1 MDRKKASDFH
11 PEVLKLFD
19 GYVHGSISRRE
30 FLDRAAKFAVGGVT
44 AAGLLEALSPNFAW
58 AQQVPQ
64 NDARIRA
71 TREDYPSPQ
80 GSGQGKGYLVKPAGA
95 SKAPAVIVIHENRG
109 LNPYIEDVA
118 RRLALEG
125 YVAFAPD
132 ALAPAGGY
140 PGNEDRAREMFA
152 KLDNTKLTEDLLAA
166 CSHLKR
172 VPEFNGKFGA
182 VGFCFG
188 GGIVNTMATRI
199 PELSAGV
206 PFYGRQP
213 PAEAVPKIKAA
224 MQMHYAEQDP
234 NINSGIDAYRNA
246 LLSAGVKHEIHIYP
260 KTQHGFHNDTTPRYD
275 EAAAKLAWSRTLAWF
290 KQHLA

>member
-44 AAGLLEALSPNFAW
+44 AAALLESLSPNFAW
-58 AQQVPQ
+58 AQTVPQ
-64 NDARIRA
+64 NDARIRG

-80 GSGQGKGYLVKPAGA
+80 GSGQGKGYLVKPAGV
-95 SKAPAVIVIHENRG
+95 SRAPAVIVIHENRG

-125 YVAFAPD
+125 YIAFAPD

-166 CSHLKR
+166 CSYLKR

-206 PFYGRQP
+206 PFYGKQP
-213 PAEAVPKIKAA
+213 PVENVPKIKAA

-246 LLSAGVKHEIHIYP
+246 LASAGVRHEIHIYP

-290 KQHLA
+290 KQYLA

>member
-1 MDRKKASDFH
+1 LDRKKASDFH

-44 AAGLLEALSPNFAW
+44 AAALLESLSPNFAW
-58 AQQVPQ
+58 AQTVPQ
-64 NDARIRA
+64 NDARIRG

-80 GSGQGKGYLVKPAGA
+80 GSGQGKGYLVKPAGV

-125 YVAFAPD
+125 YIAFAPD

-166 CSHLKR
+166 CSYLKR

-206 PFYGRQP
+206 PFYGKQP
-213 PAEAVPKIKAA
+213 PVENVPKIKAA

-246 LLSAGVKHEIHIYP
+246 LASAGVRHEIHIYP

-290 KQHLA
+290 KQYLA